1 MQIRLFDETARL
13 CSAAELFQ
21 RTGTGLTVLRTFR
34 LLRIL
39 KLVRFLPALR
49 HQLVVML
56 RTMDNVATFF
66 ALLCLFIFIFRFS
79 PTSLSV
85 SVLTDIPYAY
95 RYFFHLDV
103 QIWTS
108 LNLRIFFI
116 QFYTIL
122 DNFTYIFWNNT
133 GTEGVILHF
142 DKSIFLSIY
151 FAPPPPR
158 DTELISSPG
167 LSWLRWNFTEF
178 PTKQRNSNHLCLLQ
192 QVIANSSPLI

>member
-151 FAPPPPR
+151 FAPPPTSWYWINIIPR
-158 DTELISSPG
+158 PQLAPLKFYRIP
-167 LSWLRWNFTEF
+167 NQ
-178 PTKQRNSNHLCLLQ
+178 TKKFESFMSFATSHCQ
-192 QVIANSSPLI
+192 

>member
-116 QFYTIL
+116 QFYTIY
-122 DNFTYIFWNNT
+122 T
-133 GTEGVILHF
+133 ILH
-142 DKSIFLSIY
+142 IFFEIIQERKVSFCILINPSSCLY
-151 FAPPPPR
+151 TLPPP
-158 DTELISSPG
+158 T
-167 LSWLRWNFTEF
+167 SWYW
-178 PTKQRNSNHLCLLQ
+178 
-192 QVIANSSPLI
+192 